1 MRFLN
6 ILVCPVCKNELN
18 LRKGERLY
26 RCSNGHS
33 FDLAKEGYV
42 NLLVGSRSG
51 EGRGDSKASARA
63 RKEFLDTGTFSSL
76 KTAVGERMKG
86 TVLDICCGE
95 GYYDTYSGELYG
107 FDLSKE
113 MVRLAAK
120 RNRGDNYRYFVGNL
134 SSIPVASSSVDT
146 CIHLFAPFH
155 EKEFSRVMKDD
166 GRLYS
171 VIPGKDH
178 LIEIKERVYEKP
190 YRNDEKTPETEKLI
204 LLSKDR
210 VKEKRIL
217 SGENVRTL
225 FSMTPYYY
233 RTSEKDRNRLLSVSE
248 MEVTLDFLILEYGKN
263 S

>member
-1 MRFLN
+1 MN
-6 ILVCPVCKNELN
+6 ILTCPVCNQGLKLCKDN
-18 LRKGERLY
+18 KLY
-26 RCSNGHS
+26 RCESGHC

-42 NLLVGSRSG
+42 NLVIGSKSG

-63 RKEFLDTGTFSSL
+63 RKDFLDTETFGLL
-76 KTAVGERMKG
+76 KQAICEKMTG

-95 GYYDTYSGELYG
+95 GYYDSYEGELYG

-120 RNRGDNYRYFVGNL
+120 RNKGENYHYFVGNL
-134 SSIPVASSSVDT
+134 SSIPVISGSVDT

-155 EKEFSRVMKDD
+155 DIEFGRVLKDT

-178 LIEIKERVYEKP
+178 LFEIKEKVYDTP
-190 YRNDEKTPETEKLI
+190 YKNDEKAPEAETLK
-204 LLSKDR
+204 LLSRER
-210 VKEKRIL
+210 VKEKRTL
-217 SGENVRTL
+217 SGETVRTL

-233 RTSEKDRNRLLSVSE
+233 RTSSEDKAKLLSVEE
-248 MEVTLDFLILEYGKN
+248 MEVTLDFVILEYGKN
-263 S
+263 N